1 MDRLICDL
9 IGCILDDM
17 KLLSISR
24 KAKSGEICS
33 FDEGG
38 RVGGV
43 CCYPAC

>member
-1 MDRLICDL
+1 MDRLICGL

-24 KAKSGEICS
+24 TAKSGGRCS
-33 FDEGG
+33 GDEGG
-38 RVGGV
+38 GVGSV